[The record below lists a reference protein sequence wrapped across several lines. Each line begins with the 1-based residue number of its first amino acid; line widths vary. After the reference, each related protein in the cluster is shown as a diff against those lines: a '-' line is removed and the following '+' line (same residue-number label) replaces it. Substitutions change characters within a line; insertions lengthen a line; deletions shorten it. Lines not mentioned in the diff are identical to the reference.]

1 MNHGKSRS
9 QQARGPDR
17 PASTLIRI
25 TITTMVVGM
34 VMHGIT
40 TQSINTRMAI
50 AVALNLTPVVIEGG
64 FDLSNS
70 VALIASG
77 P

>member
-1 MNHGKSRS
+1 
-9 QQARGPDR
+9 
-17 PASTLIRI
+17 
-25 TITTMVVGM
+25 MVVGM